1 MIDPDRKPLRLA
13 CSDPRG
19 VGLPVVFVHGFGH
32 NRSVWQKLAKHLPD
46 ELRPISIDLRGHGE
60 SPWDPQGAYDLRDYA
75 SDLPALLDSLD
86 IPQAVVVGHSLGG
99 NVSTLFAAA
108 EPKRL
113 KALVLVDTGPAL
125 DFSAMSHV
133 VDEVGSA
140 LRSYASIA
148 EFRDQLEMMHPSGDP
163 EILAALANRG
173 VVRRIDGRFEPA
185 FDPGVLANSDPG
197 DTSPADLASLER
209 ELWHALRSLSCPV
222 LVVRGGVSAILSE
235 KVAREMVDEVLAD
248 GRLVTLATAG
258 HGVMIDDHLGLLEA
272 LRDFLTRGG
281 STPAS

>member
-1 MIDPDRKPLRLA
+1 MAKPVRKSLRLA
-13 CSDPRG
+13 YSDPRG
-19 VGLPVVFVHGFGH
+19 VGRPVIFVHGFGH
-32 NRSVWQKLAKHLPD
+32 NRSVWHELASRLPD
-46 ELRPISIDLRGHGE
+46 ELRPIAVDLRGHGE
-60 SPWDPQGAYDLRDYA
+60 SPWDPEGAYDLRDYA
-75 SDLPALLDSLD
+75 SDLPGLLDSLE
-86 IPQAVVVGHSLGG
+86 IAQAVVVGHSLGG

-125 DFSAMSHV
+125 EFSGLAHV

-140 LRSYASIA
+140 LRSYGSIA
-148 EFRDQLEMMHPSGDP
+148 EFRDQLGMMHPSGDP
-163 EILAALANRG
+163 EILARLAATG
-173 VVRRIDGRFEPA
+173 VVQRIDGRFEPA

-197 DTSPADLASLER
+197 GTSPSDLASLER
-209 ELWHALRSLSCPV
+209 ELWHALRNVSCPV

-258 HGVMIDDHLGLLEA
+258 HGVMIDDGTGLLEA
-272 LRDFLTRGG
+272 LRDFLT
-281 STPAS
+281 